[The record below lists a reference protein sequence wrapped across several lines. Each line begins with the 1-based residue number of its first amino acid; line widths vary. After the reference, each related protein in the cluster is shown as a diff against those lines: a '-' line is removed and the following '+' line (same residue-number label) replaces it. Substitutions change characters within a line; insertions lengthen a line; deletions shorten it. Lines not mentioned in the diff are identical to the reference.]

1 MIAIDL
7 TFKIFIE
14 YFFKKK
20 NHHKKV
26 HQIIFCCPFIY
37 YNKKV
42 FTQFILWCVVP
53 LITLSTVC

>member
-20 NHHKKV
+20 ESSQKSALNY
-26 HQIIFCCPFIY
+26 ILLSIY
-37 YNKKV
+37 
-42 FTQFILWCVVP
+42 L
-53 LITLSTVC
+53 L